1 MSEKC
6 WECRV
11 KVLPL
16 FGVSDSHTFQF
27 SSFGTGNWEWFPA
40 QSSKFSFMSGNS
52 QSPWEALVLL
62 QDGREGFKL
71 HFLKGC
77 LAWTSCV
84 PHQSLSRAGVGK
96 TDRQIDR
103 HHHPAEG
110 KESQAALPAGLL
122 CAAHFHLC
130 TTSPGWVCG
139 TSSCRDLELWSD
151 KLESPEQMR
160 PHLTVSPWEG
170 NTSWQASQMPVDF
183 RNANLDIWGLQLGFM
198 EDVLGIML
206 FYINAWIPPH
216 VPLQAYWSL
225 CGFRPGKIKGRMQ
238 EPLDCTL

>member
-77 LAWTSCV
+77 LAWTSCAT
-84 PHQSLSRAGVGK
+84 PESEQSWSGQDRQ
-96 TDRQIDR
+96 TDRQTPPPSWR
-103 HHHPAEG
+103 KG
-110 KESQAALPAGLL
+110 KPSCPPCWAPVCSSFSSVHNQPRLGVWHQLLQGSGTVVWQTGEPWADEAPPHCAALGGQ
-122 CAAHFHLC
+122 HFL
-130 TTSPGWVCG
+130 TGQSNA
-139 TSSCRDLELWSD
+139 CRL
-151 KLESPEQMR
+151 
-160 PHLTVSPWEG
+160 
-170 NTSWQASQMPVDF
+170 
-183 RNANLDIWGLQLGFM
+183 
-198 EDVLGIML
+198 
-206 FYINAWIPPH
+206 
-216 VPLQAYWSL
+216 
-225 CGFRPGKIKGRMQ
+225 
-238 EPLDCTL
+238 